1 MNRNQSLYPNTYQQ
15 ELQKSKQFGQK
26 VRGGIDRGLGF
37 LGGVGLGTYGMAS
50 DATSGILSALGLDD
64 AAVFHARN
72 ADELHNRAKQQFL
85 KGYSGGGSRSDLPGG
100 SRALSRTA
108 NLIDDGTAPLYNFT
122 YDDIPDAYPQN
133 PLIDIAPSG
142 LPRGSNMNFGDIP
155 IGSLPEASLSGG
167 SFTQDEINEILSDL
181 PKSPQALPE
190 SPEMTQYKENIL
202 TDPRGGDKSLEGAA
216 QTLGITEEKLG
227 SMSKEKKEDALQK
240 AFASG
245 VDSYQEAL
253 LGKKKTQPKF
263 KNKQE
268 AIDYYK
274 KEFADA
280 TGIKI
285 DGKPDTKDAMIAFGL
300 ALMQNKAGKKFDV
313 GKMLEATGKAGEKAM
328 PLLTK
333 AKDQAKA
340 EQVAAGKYA
349 LDQITAGKSA
359 SAALA
364 AEERAFARE
373 VALKQ
378 MENDRKIQEA
388 LAKGQEIKGGYNDER
403 LKGLEIRMGNT
414 AKGAVFSHPNAA
426 LNKINDRLKAT
437 NGGIATVD
445 EITKLAQ
452 DIINEDYTS
461 LSLVKDRANS
471 ILVGFG
477 IADKNLVFGEK
488 GMSDEDNLKAL
499 QDSLI
504 SRYKKFL
511 TQETGNGIS
520 NTDVE
525 RLQALLGKIDLI
537 GNPEASLVRLEEVRQ
552 IFEGERRKARNVA
565 DELLDPRFYQS
576 QEIYDSMDFNKLI
589 ENSKSYSVITASNS
603 STPRIKVSP

>member
-1 MNRNQSLYPNTYQQ
+1 MRASQARAEAQRLAEIEKAKNKQGILGYIDRLAGFGASAPFLGMGLGKDIYSTGQAIFGNPEGAAESALDADEYYRRGSDLFSKGIQRGTVRRPDSRGVLPTDKIMAELFPFSENIGGEKDLFSYTDPEALE
-15 ELQKSKQFGQK
+15 ELQSQGMFQ
-26 VRGGIDRGLGF
+26 
-37 LGGVGLGTYGMAS
+37 YGPQ
-50 DATSGILSALGLDD
+50 TTG
-64 AAVFHARN
+64 
-72 ADELHNRAKQQFL
+72 AKP
-85 KGYSGGGSRSDLPGG
+85 RSFP
-100 SRALSRTA
+100 
-108 NLIDDGTAPLYNFT
+108 DGTLDTRFDVEGAG
-122 YDDIPDAYPQN
+122 AV
-133 PLIDIAPSG
+133 
-142 LPRGSNMNFGDIP
+142 
-155 IGSLPEASLSGG
+155 
-167 SFTQDEINEILSDL
+167 TQDMIDNLKRETLESLKTGMPVYPSSSGML
-181 PKSPQALPE
+181 P
-190 SPEMTQYKENIL
+190 SPEMARYITNVKN
-202 TDPRGGDKSLEGAA
+202 DPKGGDKSLEGAA
-216 QTLGITEEKLG
+216 ETLGVTDEELS
-227 SMSKEKKEDALQK
+227 SMNKEEKEDALQK

-263 KNKQE
+263 KDKQE

-414 AKGAVFSHPNAA
+414 AKGAVFSNPNAA

-452 DIINEDYTS
+452 DIINKDYTS

-520 NTDVE
+520 NQDVD
-525 RLQALLGKIDLI
+525 RLKALLGQIDLI
-537 GNPEASLVRLEEVRQ
+537 GNPQGSLIRLEASLS
-552 IFEGERRKARNVA
+552 AC
-565 DELLDPRFYQS
+565 
-576 QEIYDSMDFNKLI
+576 
-589 ENSKSYSVITASNS
+589 
-603 STPRIKVSP
+603 IKDVSPACAA